1 MNLAPQ
7 TILVLHPVG
16 LAETVLAI
24 PALRSL
30 RAHFPGTK
38 ISVATSPVAAD
49 ILRLG
54 GGIDEILPI
63 GRLRRESISP
73 RTFYHSW
80 SAIRALRERRDD
92 IVLEFPNSTESRFL
106 LQMVQAATRLT
117 AESSPKRGFPAAL
130 ERISRL
136 FSPDR
141 PTLTHTAH
149 RYLQQLESLGVRP
162 IEAEPYL
169 RTEREA
175 DLRVD
180 KILAK
185 KRWEYGE
192 LLVGIHPGAG
202 PRRPHW
208 PIDRFTSIARR
219 FIHNFNARVIVFG
232 GPSESR
238 IARRIVKQL
247 PHDSAFA
254 IQSPLATDFASLLA
268 RMSLL
273 VGNLSGPA
281 HLATAVGTPVVAIT
295 GAPEPTPR
303 DLLGRRNIHVR
314 GQSVGLTREDEVY
327 EAACRLLKLNRAE
340 AFSWR

>member
-117 AESSPKRGFPAAL
+117 AESSPKRGFPAA
-130 ERISRL
+130 
-136 FSPDR
+136 
-141 PTLTHTAH
+141 
-149 RYLQQLESLGVRP
+149 
-162 IEAEPYL
+162 
-169 RTEREA
+169 
-175 DLRVD
+175 
-180 KILAK
+180 
-185 KRWEYGE
+185 
-192 LLVGIHPGAG
+192 
-202 PRRPHW
+202 
-208 PIDRFTSIARR
+208 
-219 FIHNFNARVIVFG
+219 
-232 GPSESR
+232 
-238 IARRIVKQL
+238 
-247 PHDSAFA
+247 
-254 IQSPLATDFASLLA
+254 
-268 RMSLL
+268 
-273 VGNLSGPA
+273 
-281 HLATAVGTPVVAIT
+281 
-295 GAPEPTPR
+295 
-303 DLLGRRNIHVR
+303 
-314 GQSVGLTREDEVY
+314 
-327 EAACRLLKLNRAE
+327 
-340 AFSWR
+340 